1 MLSCNNTLIPISLLK
16 KYLLKG
22 QDEANGDNIQNKIK

>member
-1 MLSCNNTLIPISLLK
+1 MLSCNNTLISISFFK
-16 KYLLKG
+16 KHLKG